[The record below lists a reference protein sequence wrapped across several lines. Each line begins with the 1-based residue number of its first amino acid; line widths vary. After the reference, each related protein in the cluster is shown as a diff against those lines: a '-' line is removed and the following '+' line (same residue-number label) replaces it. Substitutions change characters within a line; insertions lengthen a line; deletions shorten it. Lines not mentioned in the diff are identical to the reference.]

1 MIKTAAILNGKEIA
15 AKHLE
20 RLSGEISELR
30 RSGKTL
36 TLATL
41 QVGHERDTELYAK
54 AIGNL
59 LAKFEIRHAPLN
71 LPYTVHLTD
80 ISKEITR
87 LNKDPQVTGIMIFT
101 PLPKHLV
108 LRNLQLAVDFSKDV
122 ESHRSRTFSQIRSRE
137 IMPPTAM
144 AAIALFDETGCD
156 ATGKE
161 ALVIGRSDIVGK
173 PVALMM
179 LAKNA
184 TVTIAHSK
192 TPNLKEHVQ
201 RADIVIAAVG
211 KPGLVKGD
219 WIKPGAVVIDAGENV
234 VDEKLVGDVE
244 FEKASAR
251 ASFISPV
258 PGGVGPVTNVMLVQ
272 NLITLETIQASL
284 HGNS

>member
-1 MIKTAAILNGKEIA
+1 MIKTATILNGKEIA

-30 RSGKTL
+30 RSGTTL
-36 TLATL
+36 TLATI

-59 LAKFEIRHAPLN
+59 LAKLGIQHAPLN
-71 LPYTVHLTD
+71 LPDTVHLTD
-80 ISKEITR
+80 INKEINK
-87 LNKDPQVTGIMIFT
+87 LNQDSQVTGIMIFA
-101 PLPKHLV
+101 PLPKHLA
-108 LRNLQLAVDFSKDV
+108 LRNLQLAIDFSKDV
-122 ESHRSRTFSQIRSRE
+122 ESHRSRTLSQIKSGE
-137 IMPPTAM
+137 IMPPTAR

-192 TPNLKEHVQ
+192 TSNLKEHVQ
-201 RADIVIAAVG
+201 RADIVIVSVG

-219 WIKPGAVVIDAGENV
+219 WIKPGAIVIDVGENIV
-234 VDEKLVGDVE
+234 NGKLVGDVE
-244 FEKASAR
+244 FEKAKDR
-251 ASFISPV
+251 ASYISPV

-272 NLITLETIQASL
+272 NLITLGTIQASL